1 MNIEQIYFHMK
12 LPDNSDLLC
21 LPPRNKYQQN
31 FETIILIL
39 NVKHIVLEFALIN
52 SLGKIKFLE

>member
-1 MNIEQIYFHMK
+1 MK